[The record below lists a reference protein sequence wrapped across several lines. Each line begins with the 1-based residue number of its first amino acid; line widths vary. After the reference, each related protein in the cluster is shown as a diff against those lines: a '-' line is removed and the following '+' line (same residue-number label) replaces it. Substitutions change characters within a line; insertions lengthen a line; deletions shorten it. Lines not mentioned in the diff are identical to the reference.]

1 MSDEY
6 ALAYQAFVKE
16 FAEQN
21 NLDLEVDYEWPKDVE
36 AEFRRRFRELQ
47 LAFGRKPL

>member
-6 ALAYQAFVKE
+6 TLAYQAFVKE

-36 AEFRRRFRELQ
+36 AEFRKLFRELQ
-47 LAFGRKPL
+47 IAFGRTPL